1 VTSEHLSAQEGV
13 LAPEQ
18 LLTAAAVAAGDS
30 VGLIWRDESFV
41 YRELGEAALELRADL
56 QAANGGADPT
66 RVGVAVPSGPA
77 WLPLVQAVWD
87 GGGQAVL
94 ISAALPPSA
103 VVELARQEDVDVLV
117 VDEPLEQWA
126 AWERGLVG
134 VGGHLRAT
142 AVRATASPRLPRPS
156 PHGPGIVL
164 FTSGTTGRPKAVHI
178 ENTRLNR
185 SLQSTLRQFGSRL
198 GDVRRNGHR
207 ANIVTF
213 PLYHISGLFLLLL
226 SVAVWRPAVLL
237 DRFTV
242 TGFVD
247 ALQRTS
253 TAHVI
258 LNPTMIRKL
267 LDSVDEPTVAAVSRL
282 RTVRSG
288 SAPLPAATREAFE
301 RTFGVPILEG
311 YGATETAGEI
321 AGWTLRDHSRYGA
334 GKVGSVG
341 RPHPGTTIEIRDAD
355 GTVLPVGQ
363 VGAVWVKGPTT
374 RDAFVDTRDLGHLDT
389 DGFLFLSGRADDTI
403 NCGGF
408 KIAPIT
414 VERVL
419 EGCPGVRECMVV
431 AEADEAL
438 GQIPVAYV
446 VGEGDVEPEAIS
458 RFARQHLA
466 AYECPRRIHLVDA
479 LPRNE
484 LGKVLRRPVTSSPEG
499 TTP

>member
-1 VTSEHLSAQEGV
+1 VVTSEQLSIQEGI

-30 VGLIWRDESFV
+30 VGLIWRDESFI
-41 YRELGEAALELRADL
+41 YRELAEASLELRTDL

-66 RVGVAVPSGPA
+66 RVGLAVPSGPA
-77 WLPLVQAVWD
+77 WLPVVQAVWD

-103 VVELARQEDVDVLV
+103 VVALARQQDVDVLV
-117 VDEPLEQWA
+117 VDEPAERWA
-126 AWERGLVG
+126 AWEGGLVA
-134 VGGHLRAT
+134 VGGLRAT
-142 AVRATASPRLPRPS
+142 EVRTTGSPRLPRPS
-156 PHGPGIVL
+156 DHGPGLVL
-164 FTSGTTGRPKAVHI
+164 FTSGTTGRPKAVQI
-178 ENTRLNR
+178 ENTRLNQ
-185 SLQSTLRQFGSRL
+185 SLQSTLHQFGSRL
-198 GDVRRNGHR
+198 GDVRRNGQR

-237 DRFTV
+237 ERFTV
-242 TGFVD
+242 AGFVD

-253 TAHVI
+253 TAHVT

-267 LDSVDEPTVAAVSRL
+267 VDSVDAPTVAAVSRL
-282 RTVRSG
+282 RSVRSG
-288 SAPLPAATREAFE
+288 SAPLPAGTREAFE

-321 AGWTLRDHSRYGA
+321 AGWTLRDHKRYGA
-334 GKVGSVG
+334 GKAGSVG
-341 RPHPGTTIEIRDAD
+341 RPHPGTTIEVRDAD
-355 GTVLPVGQ
+355 GTLLPVAQ
-363 VGAVWVKGPTT
+363 VGEVWVKGPTT
-374 RDAFVDTRDLGHLDT
+374 RGAFVDTGDLGRLDP

-408 KIAPIT
+408 KIAPIAL
-414 VERVL
+414 ERVL
-419 EGCPGVRECMVV
+419 EGCPGVRECVVV

-446 VGEGDVEPEAIS
+446 VGDGDTGPEAIT

-466 AYECPRRIHLVDA
+466 PYECPRHIHLVDA

-484 LGKVLRRPVTSSPEG
+484 LGKVLRRAVGSGPEVTAS
-499 TTP
+499 